1 MTLDLDVSELR
12 MKGRATKPLHTAQV
26 RELVEED
33 LPKLEIEKGVKPPP
47 LAKISQRHHQLAKE
61 VASGKTLVECAVLTG
76 YSGGRISILLS
87 DDAFIE
93 LVTYYQSK
101 VEETFID
108 RHQMLSDLAID
119 ATRTLHRR
127 LDDEP
132 DDFSIGQLMDI
143 VVKTSDRTGHGP
155 ATTSTNINIG
165 VNMADRLQA
174 ARERVN
180 RSKEVKTIEGTVKD
194 VTEKTGTT
202 G

>member
-1 MTLDLDVSELR
+1 MELDLDLSELR
-12 MKGRATKPLHTAQV
+12 MKGRAAKPLHTAQV
-26 RELVEED
+26 RELEVDD
-33 LPKLEIEKGVKPPP
+33 LPKLEVEKGITAPP

-61 VASGKTLVECAVLTG
+61 VASGKTMTECSVLTG
-76 YSGGRISILLS
+76 YSSGRISILLA
-87 DDAFIE
+87 DDAFKE
-93 LVTYYQSK
+93 LVTYYAGL

-119 ATRTLHRR
+119 ATRTLHER
-127 LDDEP
+127 LEDEP
-132 DDFSIGQLMDI
+132 DDFSNGQLLDLI
-143 VVKTSDRTGHGP
+143 IKTSDRTGLGP

-180 RSKEVKTIEGTVKD
+180 RNKEPKVIAGVAKD
-194 VTEKTGTT
+194 VTDQTGTE